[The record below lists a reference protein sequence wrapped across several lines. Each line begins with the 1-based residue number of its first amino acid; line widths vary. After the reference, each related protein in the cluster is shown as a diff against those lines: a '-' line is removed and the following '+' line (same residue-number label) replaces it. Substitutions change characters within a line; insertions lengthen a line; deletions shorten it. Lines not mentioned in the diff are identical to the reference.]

1 MWSPKLHLLHSVA
14 FHHYLCYV
22 IDISPKQ
29 WNWCFFLLRLPSS
42 LSFWKYSAWCLIN
55 LCWTN
60 NNFFFLFSFYFT
72 LPNIFCFLLI
82 IIEGVIKLDVIIKPC
97 KVEDFNSTLPLTKVN
112 IAWSQC
118 SVLLIFQLFSLL
130 ASLEFLLSHAQI
142 TDKPRN
148 CGEGILRKSRFSHKH
163 YAVDS
168 SFPEFSYQFSTAHT
182 LTH

>member
-72 LPNIFCFLLI
+72 FPNIFCFLLFWPLL
-82 IIEGVIKLDVIIKPC
+82 KYPC
-97 KVEDFNSTLPLTKVN
+97 SIFNS
-112 IAWSQC
+112 
-118 SVLLIFQLFSLL
+118 
-130 ASLEFLLSHAQI
+130 FLLKLIMMA
-142 TDKPRN
+142 
-148 CGEGILRKSRFSHKH
+148 GES
-163 YAVDS
+163 
-168 SFPEFSYQFSTAHT
+168 AHT
-182 LTH
+182 FWVHIYSAKCFLTCLTLFNTHNNLWDRNSYYLLCVFNLSCAQELS